1 MTIDKLILLFVSLS
15 SSYLEQ
21 QNERYLHLAAKL
33 LDAKEQAATFKLE
46 KNKQGQKE
54 AQEKI
59 RKFQRG
65 KYFKILYVFFIGFP
79 RMEVASSLYVFSFLT
94 VYTWGWQTFATSQI
108 VNI

>member
-1 MTIDKLILLFVSLS
+1 MGKLVLFLF
-15 SSYLEQ
+15 YLK

-59 RKFQRG
+59 RRFQRG
-65 KYFKILYVFFIGFP
+65 KP
-79 RMEVASSLYVFSFLT
+79 T
-94 VYTWGWQTFATSQI
+94 
-108 VNI
+108 